1 MTEAF
6 YYSLRGSSMKNSEL
20 STSMS
25 LAGVADMDQAGVDGK
40 IICILLHTR
49 FPVMY
54 YIGRCRTYERGL
66 PLLVNRGLRAESGC
80 RPALPPS
87 KPLAPR
93 SSLPPRFPSEARFV
107 CAHCLLSCRFRLVAG
122 SASVG
127 WLVGASGCQQ
137 VS

>member
-1 MTEAF
+1 
-6 YYSLRGSSMKNSEL
+6 MKNSEL

-49 FPVMY
+49 FPVIY

-93 SSLPPRFPSEARFV
+93 SHR
-107 CAHCLLSCRFRLVAG
+107 G
-122 SASVG
+122 SRQRPGSYVLIACVPVVFG
-127 WLVGASGCQQ
+127 
-137 VS
+137 